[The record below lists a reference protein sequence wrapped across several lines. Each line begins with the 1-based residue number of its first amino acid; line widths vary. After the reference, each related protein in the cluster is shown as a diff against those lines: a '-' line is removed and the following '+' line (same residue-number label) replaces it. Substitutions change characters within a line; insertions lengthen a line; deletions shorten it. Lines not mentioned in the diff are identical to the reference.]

1 MLLFIRGS
9 AHSAFLRAGP
19 CVPHSSLP
27 LPPPTRA
34 RVSAASVRAA
44 GWPWSGRCPPVGDRP
59 HAAWCPCCWT
69 PPLSAIPRHPPLK
82 REPPPTGRFPP
93 PLAPFVSSVHTRAPH
108 SLSPLP
114 RHPPRRLPPPK
125 PLLRIGLRLSVTTA
139 RPLPVSTPPSCSVPQ
154 STAASSPPGLPR
166 ATGPLHTHRRPPELP
181 RRR

>member
-93 PLAPFVSSVHTRAPH
+93 PSRHSS
-108 SLSPLP
+108 
-114 RHPPRRLPPPK
+114 HP
-125 PLLRIGLRLSVTTA
+125 
-139 RPLPVSTPPSCSVPQ
+139 STPERRTLFPHCPGIRLAGSHHRSPSSASDSV
-154 STAASSPPGLPR
+154 
-166 ATGPLHTHRRPPELP
+166 
-181 RRR
+181 